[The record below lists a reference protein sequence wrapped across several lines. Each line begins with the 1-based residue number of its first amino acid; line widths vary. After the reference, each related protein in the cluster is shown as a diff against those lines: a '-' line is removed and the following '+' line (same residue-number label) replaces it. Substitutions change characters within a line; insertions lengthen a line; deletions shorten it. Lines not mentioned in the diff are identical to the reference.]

1 MKKLGICATEV
12 PSDGQGLVSCNARR
26 VAAARRII
34 EVHHGYDEI
43 QLFAFPA
50 GFLRAADEDGVLAT
64 AEPLLAIARAAKR
77 AVVFGVDTEPLRRLS
92 SSRVRDGTLPSHLVA
107 WAPGVRGAAVWR
119 QRSRTRHDAAHVSDF
134 TARARLLPVGR
145 YFVAP
150 VNGGEIFNPAIRS
163 GIGAA
168 HPEAVVL
175 CAHFSVGDKHWAGLD
190 QLRAFGLPSVR
201 SVHASKPVTQLLTA
215 PRGYRLANMC
225 LMEEGI
231 FASTYFI
238 SDDDKALEAA

>member
-1 MKKLGICATEV
+1 MKQLGICATEV
-12 PSDGQGLVSCNARR
+12 PSDGQGLTAGNAKR
-26 VAAARRII
+26 VAGARRII

-50 GFLRAADEDGVLAT
+50 GFLRAACEDAVLAT
-64 AEPLLAIARAAKR
+64 AEPLLAIARTAKR
-77 AVVFGVDTEPLRRLS
+77 AIVLGVDTEPLRRVPAQ
-92 SSRVRDGTLPSHLVA
+92 RVRDGTLPSFLVV
-107 WAPGVRGAAVWR
+107 WAPGLRGAAMWR
-119 QRSRTRHDAAHVSDF
+119 QRSRTRHDAPYVSDSA
-134 TARARLLPVGR
+134 ARARLIPVGR
-145 YFVAP
+145 HFVAA

-168 HPEAVVL
+168 SPEAVVL
-175 CAHFSVGDKHWAGLD
+175 CAHFSLGEKHWAGLD

-238 SDDDKALEAA
+238 SDDDKALAAA